1 MKTKETNKKRKGSG
15 MWILT
20 VFLVATVGIATG
32 TSVMSQY
39 KQIRELRDRQK
50 QVQNAIDEEIDRSVE
65 LENQQ
70 AYYESDVYIEEIA
83 REQLGLIRP
92 DEILIINRSAP

>member
-20 VFLVATVGIATG
+20 VVLVATVGIATG

>member
-1 MKTKETNKKRKGSG
+1 MKTSRRKRKNSG
-15 MWILT
+15 MWVLT
-20 VFLVATVGIATG
+20 VTLVAAVGIAAG

-39 KQIRELRDRQK
+39 KQIRELRERQQ
-50 QVQNAIDEEIDRSVE
+50 QVQSAIDEETDRSME
-65 LENQQ
+65 LQNRQ